1 MKNSLKSKT
10 LSIITKA
17 TITAGLMFLFYRY
30 SDHAPLDI
38 ALSKALVFGV
48 LFGLIN
54 TVTENW
60 WLRRAKRSNNK

>member
-1 MKNSLKSKT
+1 
-10 LSIITKA
+10 
-17 TITAGLMFLFYRY
+17 MFLFYRY